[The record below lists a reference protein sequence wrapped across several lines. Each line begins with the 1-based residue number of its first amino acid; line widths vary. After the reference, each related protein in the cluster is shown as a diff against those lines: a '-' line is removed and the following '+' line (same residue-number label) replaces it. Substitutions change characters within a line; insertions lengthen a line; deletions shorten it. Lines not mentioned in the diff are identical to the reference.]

1 MAINLLGLTPH
12 KVSKDLS
19 GYITYL
25 YAPGGAGKTTFG
37 SQMPK
42 PLLLAF
48 EKGYNA
54 IPGIIAQDITSW
66 GEVKQVVR
74 ELKKPEVKE
83 TFKTIIC
90 DTVDI
95 ASSLCEKYIC
105 NQLDIENIGDGG
117 WGKNGWAKVK
127 KEWEETW
134 RTITMEGYAVLF
146 ISHSKDKTF
155 KRKDG
160 TEYNQI
166 IPSCSTAYNEIIKN
180 MSDIMAYIEV
190 ESGERR
196 LVLRSPDE
204 SIDCKCRFRMMD
216 PIVPFGYKE
225 LVDAMNRAIDKE
237 ATETDNK
244 FITTEKAPAPA
255 ATAPVYDFD
264 SEKAEF
270 QDLVSKIMTKNQS
283 DAPKIT
289 SITSKYLGKGKKV
302 GEATPE
308 QAELIH
314 LINIELRED
323 VLK

>member
-1 MAINLLGLTPH
+1 MAINLLALQPH

-37 SQMPK
+37 AQMPK

-48 EKGYNA
+48 ERGYNA
-54 IPGIIAQDITSW
+54 LPGVMAQDVTTW
-66 GEVKQVVR
+66 GEVKQVLR

-83 TFKTIIC
+83 MFRSIVV

-95 ASSLCEKYIC
+95 ASALCEKYVC

-117 WGKNGWAKVK
+117 WAKNGWAKVK

-134 RTITMEGYAVLF
+134 RTVTMEGYAVLF

-166 IPSCSTAYNEIIKN
+166 VPSCSTAYNEIIKN
-180 MSDIMAYIEV
+180 MADIMGYISV
-190 ESGERR
+190 ENGDRK
-196 LVLRSPDE
+196 LVLRSADE
-204 SIDCKCRFRMMD
+204 SIDCKCRFRMIE
-216 PIVPFGYKE
+216 PVIPFGYQE

-237 ATETDNK
+237 AEGTGNQFVTE
-244 FITTEKAPAPA
+244 EKVVAETP
-255 ATAPVYDFD
+255 TGYDYD
-264 SEKAEF
+264 AEMTMF
-270 QDLVSKIMTKNQS
+270 KDLVSQIMAKNQTNGI
-283 DAPKIT
+283 KIT
-289 SITSKYLGKGKKV
+289 AVTDKYLGKGKKV
-302 GEATPE
+302 IEATPE
-308 QAELIH
+308 QSELIH
-314 LINIELRED
+314 LINIELKED
-323 VLK
+323 ILK